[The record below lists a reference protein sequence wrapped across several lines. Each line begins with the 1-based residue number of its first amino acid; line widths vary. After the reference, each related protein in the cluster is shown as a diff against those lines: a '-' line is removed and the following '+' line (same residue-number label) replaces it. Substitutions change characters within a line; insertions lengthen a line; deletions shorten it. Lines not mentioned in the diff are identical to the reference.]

1 MALTAS
7 IANLSVYRWLSPK
20 EMEFFL
26 TLVVGESRFARTAG
40 STKIPLKVVD
50 AERKKRKVPCDVVFR
65 RPLARRENE
74 ERDTDDSKN
83 YSRGFEFSPATLS

>member
-1 MALTAS
+1 
-7 IANLSVYRWLSPK
+7 
-20 EMEFFL
+20 MEFFL

-65 RPLARRENE
+65 RPLPRRENE
-74 ERDTDDSKN
+74 ERENEERAGK
-83 YSRGFEFSPATLS
+83 RHRRF